1 MRTPPIEP
9 FPSALDADADAPN
22 SAALGSRE
30 QDGGAVLEEGSRFA
44 SYVIRELIGAG
55 SMARVYRAE
64 HETLR
69 RDVALKVLRPGAL
82 AGRDALERFL
92 QEARITA
99 GLQHAN
105 IVQVFD
111 VGVHDDQP
119 YLAMEL
125 LVGDDLDARLR
136 AQQAIQE
143 TVLIDIALP
152 VAAALSAVHSAGVV
166 HRDLEPGNIF
176 LARSR
181 EQEVSPRLLDFGIAK
196 ATKQDLRRRLAA
208 GERRMGTP
216 LYMAPEVLLGG
227 EATPA
232 SDQYSLGVILYECVT
247 GVNPFAA
254 PSVRE
259 SVRRIATGKRRRI
272 TEHMIAPS
280 RALAELIERALE
292 VDPSR
297 RFPDLLALGR
307 ALLPLAA
314 PRTRVV
320 WEMSFAEAEPRSR
333 RAGSAPRTGRMLAVM
348 AGLGWVTAALLGGWQ
363 LSHRSE
369 DDELVLYGPT
379 APEIRTEQ
387 SALRPA
393 PAQGAPAPVVE
404 SPGEPQALAPA
415 PQAFTSQVPA
425 RLRQPEAASA
435 LLPPPIPYEPSAQ
448 RVHEPALPGAPV
460 VHEQPQQ
467 APATLQETSTSPE
480 QLALP
485 DWAIGLSSADAGVAP
500 TAAASEARRQR
511 LPRGT
516 NDAPIFD

>member
-1 MRTPPIEP
+1 
-9 FPSALDADADAPN
+9 
-22 SAALGSRE
+22 
-30 QDGGAVLEEGSRFA
+30 
-44 SYVIRELIGAG
+44 
-55 SMARVYRAE
+55 MARVYRAE

-82 AGRDALERFL
+82 AGRDALDRFV

-111 VGVHDDQP
+111 VGVHDELP

-125 LVGDDLDARLR
+125 LVGEDLDARLR
-136 AQQAIQE
+136 AQKVIEQAA
-143 TVLIDIALP
+143 LIDIALP
-152 VAAALSAVHSAGVV
+152 VAAALSAVHAAGVV

-176 LARSR
+176 LELSR
-181 EQEVSPRLLDFGIAK
+181 DQEVNPKLLDFGIAK
-196 ATKQDLRRRLAA
+196 STKQDLRRRLAA
-208 GERRMGTP
+208 EERRMGTP
-216 LYMAPEVLLGG
+216 LYMAPEVLMGG

-272 TEHMIAPS
+272 ADQMIAPS
-280 RALAELIERALE
+280 RALADVIERALE
-292 VDPSR
+292 IEPAQ

-320 WEMSFAEAEPRSR
+320 WEMSFAEADPRSGAEFP
-333 RAGSAPRTGRMLAVM
+333 RARGPQFPGARGAPGGGLASRSGRALALV
-348 AGLGWVTAALLGGWQ
+348 AGLGWVTAAVLGGWQ

-369 DDELVLYGPT
+369 DDEFVLNGPT
-379 APEIRTEQ
+379 APPIQ
-387 SALRPA
+387 SDRHALRPA
-393 PAQGAPAPVVE
+393 PARGAPAVE
-404 SPGEPQALAPA
+404 LADESGPEAQPPSLVAPEGVSAPA
-415 PQAFTSQVPA
+415 
-425 RLRQPEAASA
+425 RREAEAPGA
-435 LLPPPIPYEPSAQ
+435 TRP
-448 RVHEPALPGAPV
+448 EPALQEPPAQRMPAPV
-460 VHEQPQQ
+460 LQEPAPYDALLREPALHVPAVVHQQMPQ
-467 APATLQETSTSPE
+467 APATPQESPASLE

-500 TAAASEARRQR
+500 TAAEGEARHQR
-511 LPRGT
+511 SPRGT
-516 NDAPIFD
+516 NAAPIFD

>member
-1 MRTPPIEP
+1 MRSS
-9 FPSALDADADAPN
+9 PSDADALDAAPW
-22 SAALGSRE
+22 GSRE
-30 QDGGAVLEEGSRFA
+30 QGGGAVLEEGSRFA
-44 SYVIRELIGAG
+44 NYVIRQLIGAG
-55 SMARVYRAE
+55 GMARVYRAE
-64 HETLR
+64 HETLH

-82 AGRDALERFL
+82 GGRDALERFL

-111 VGVHDDQP
+111 VGVHDELP

-125 LVGDDLDARLR
+125 LVGEDLDARLQ
-136 AQQAIQE
+136 AQKAIE
-143 TVLIDIALP
+143 EAALIDIALP
-152 VAAALSAVHSAGVV
+152 VAAALAAVHAAGVV

-181 EQEVSPRLLDFGIAK
+181 DQEVSPKLLDFGIAK
-196 ATKQDLRRRLAA
+196 ASQQDLRRRLAA

-227 EATPA
+227 EATAA

-272 TEHMIAPS
+272 TDHMRAPS
-280 RALAELIERALE
+280 RALADAIERALAVE
-292 VDPSR
+292 PR
-297 RFPDLLALGR
+297 QRFPDLLALGR

-320 WEMSFAEAEPRSR
+320 WEMSFTEAEPRSQR
-333 RAGSAPRTGRMLAVM
+333 PGLAPRSGRTLTLV
-348 AGLGWVTAALLGGWQ
+348 AGLGWLTAALLGGWQ

-369 DDELVLYGPT
+369 QQDEEFVLNGP
-379 APEIRTEQ
+379 AARQIHSDWR
-387 SALRPA
+387 ALRPA
-393 PAQGAPAPVVE
+393 PAPQASAPVAE
-404 SPGEPQALAPA
+404 APE
-415 PQAFTSQVPA
+415 QVPA
-425 RLRQPEAASA
+425 PPREAQETAGALPTLHESPALRGHEAA
-435 LLPPPIPYEPSAQ
+435 PP
-448 RVHEPALPGAPV
+448 
-460 VHEQPQQ
+460 QPQQ
-467 APATLQETSTSPE
+467 SPATLQEQPPSPE

-485 DWAIGLSSADAGVAP
+485 DWVIGAASADAGVAP
-500 TAAASEARRQR
+500 GAAEREARRPR

>member
-1 MRTPPIEP
+1 
-9 FPSALDADADAPN
+9 
-22 SAALGSRE
+22 
-30 QDGGAVLEEGSRFA
+30 
-44 SYVIRELIGAG
+44 
-55 SMARVYRAE
+55 MARVYRAE

-82 AGRDALERFL
+82 GGRDAVERFL

-111 VGVHDDQP
+111 VGVQDELP

-136 AQQAIQE
+136 AQKAIE
-143 TVLIDIALP
+143 EAALIDIALP
-152 VAAALSAVHSAGVV
+152 VAAALSAVHAAGIV

-181 EQEVSPRLLDFGIAK
+181 DQELCPKLLDFGIAK

-259 SVRRIATGKRRRI
+259 SVRRIAAGRRRHV
-272 TEHMIAPS
+272 TDHMLSPS
-280 RALAELIERALE
+280 RVLAEVIERALSVE
-292 VDPSR
+292 PHE

-307 ALLPLAA
+307 ELLPLAA

-320 WEMSFAEAEPRSR
+320 WEMSFAEADPRSQWSAR
-333 RAGSAPRTGRMLAVM
+333 RPAVARRSGGARGIV
-348 AGLGWVTAALLGGWQ
+348 AGLGWLIAALLGGWQ
-363 LSHRSE
+363 LSQRFDR
-369 DDELVLYGPT
+369 DDDQFVLNGPT
-379 APEIRTEQ
+379 APQIQ
-387 SALRPA
+387 SDRRALRAAPARPPSAALVELGESTAEPPA
-393 PAQGAPAPVVE
+393 PA
-404 SPGEPQALAPA
+404 
-415 PQAFTSQVPA
+415 PA
-425 RLRQPEAASA
+425 RLREVQFASETPATHALNEAAA
-435 LLPPPIPYEPSAQ
+435 PSAREAGLHQ
-448 RVHEPALPGAPV
+448 PAQQAALVLPEVPQQPPAALP
-460 VHEQPQQ
+460 EQP
-467 APATLQETSTSPE
+467 ASAEE
-480 QLALP
+480 LALP
-485 DWAIGLSSADAGVAP
+485 DRAIGPSPADAGVAP
-500 TAAASEARRQR
+500 TAVESEARPER

>member
-1 MRTPPIEP
+1 
-9 FPSALDADADAPN
+9 
-22 SAALGSRE
+22 
-30 QDGGAVLEEGSRFA
+30 
-44 SYVIRELIGAG
+44 
-55 SMARVYRAE
+55 MARVYRAE

-92 QEARITA
+92 QEARIPA

-111 VGVHDDQP
+111 VGVHDELP

-125 LVGDDLDARLR
+125 LVGEDLDARLR
-136 AQQAIQE
+136 AQKSIEAAE
-143 TVLIDIALP
+143 LIEIALP
-152 VAAALSAVHSAGVV
+152 VAAALAAVHAAGVV

-181 EQEVSPRLLDFGIAK
+181 DQEVSPKLLDFGIAQ

-232 SDQYSLGVILYECVT
+232 SDQYSLGVILYECLT

-259 SVRRIATGKRRRI
+259 SVRRIATGKRRRVSD
-272 TEHMIAPS
+272 HMIAPS
-280 RALAELIERALE
+280 RALADVIERALE
-292 VDPSR
+292 VDPR
-297 RFPDLLALGR
+297 QRFPDLLALGR
-307 ALLPLAA
+307 ALLPSAA

-320 WEMSFAEAEPRSR
+320 WEMSFAEAEPRTRRAAR
-333 RAGSAPRTGRMLAVM
+333 RAGRAPRSGGMLPLL
-348 AGLGWVTAALLGGWQ
+348 AGLGWLTAALLGGWQ

-369 DDELVLYGPT
+369 REDEEFVLNGP
-379 APEIRTEQ
+379 APTQIHSDQ
-387 SALRPA
+387 HALRPA
-393 PAQGAPAPVVE
+393 PPRLASAPVVE
-404 SPGEPQALAPA
+404 PRAESGADAQALAAAAEVPAQGPTRRREAESAGASLPEPLPHEPPAMRAHEA
-415 PQAFTSQVPA
+415 PQHGTPV
-425 RLRQPEAASA
+425 LRGQP
-435 LLPPPIPYEPSAQ
+435 
-448 RVHEPALPGAPV
+448 
-460 VHEQPQQ
+460 Q
-467 APATLQETSTSPE
+467 APAALEEPPTSPE
-480 QLALP
+480 QPALP
-485 DWAIGLSSADAGVAP
+485 EWAVGLSAADAGVAP
-500 TAAASEARRQR
+500 TAAESEARRQR

>member
-1 MRTPPIEP
+1 
-9 FPSALDADADAPN
+9 
-22 SAALGSRE
+22 
-30 QDGGAVLEEGSRFA
+30 
-44 SYVIRELIGAG
+44 
-55 SMARVYRAE
+55 MARVYRAE

-136 AQQAIQE
+136 AQKAIQE
-143 TVLIDIALP
+143 TALIDIALP

-320 WEMSFAEAEPRSR
+320 WEMSFAEAEARSR
-333 RAGSAPRTGRMLAVM
+333 RAGIAPRTGKLLAVM

-369 DDELVLYGPT
+369 DEELVLYGPT
-379 APEIRTEQ
+379 APVIRTDR

-393 PAQGAPAPVVE
+393 PAQRAPAPVSE
-404 SPGEPQALAPA
+404 SPVEPRAGAQALVQALAPA
-415 PQAFTSQVPA
+415 PEVVPSQAPA
-425 RLRQPEAASA
+425 RLREPEAASA
-435 LLPPPIPYEPSAQ
+435 LLPPPVPYEQAAQ
-448 RVHEPALPGAPV
+448 RAHEPALRGAPV
-460 VHEQPQQ
+460 LHEQALQ
-467 APATLQETSTSPE
+467 APATLQEQPTAPE

-485 DWAIGLSSADAGVAP
+485 DWAVGLSSADAGVAP
-500 TAAASEARRQR
+500 TAAESEARRQR
-511 LPRGT
+511 SPRGT